1 MVPLHVFFVSE
12 FKNNVQGFN
21 RIVDNPVYHMFRPEE
36 LQENVVGAVVID
48 WKKLEDRAKYHEGLF
63 QIPFPVKCHQ
73 EPSSPLTLLR

>member
-1 MVPLHVFFVSE
+1 MNSDKE
-12 FKNNVQGFN
+12 FQGFN

-63 QIPFPVKCHQ
+63 YISWIFL
-73 EPSSPLTLLR
+73 SS

>member
-1 MVPLHVFFVSE
+1 MYFFGSE

-73 EPSSPLTLLR
+73 EPPFPAGIEDVS